1 MIRSKYWPMQLLL
14 ECGFIGNKHYNIFF
28 SLNSS
33 DDKEYTIMTGQLED
47 EDILLK
53 ASEVKI
59 KSATITKGFLQ
70 IQTEHISWLT
80 FDYDMQ
86 IKEKTDVVVGKNYM
100 P

>member
-1 MIRSKYWPMQLLL
+1 
-14 ECGFIGNKHYNIFF
+14 
-28 SLNSS
+28 
-33 DDKEYTIMTGQLED
+33 MTGQLED

-59 KSATITKGFLQ
+59 KSATMNKGFLQ

>member
-1 MIRSKYWPMQLLL
+1 M
-14 ECGFIGNKHYNIFF
+14 GNKHHNIFF

-59 KSATITKGFLQ
+59 KSATMNKGFLQ

-86 IKEKTDVVVGKNYM
+86 IKEKTDVVVGKKYAFIK
-100 P
+100 

>member
-1 MIRSKYWPMQLLL
+1 
-14 ECGFIGNKHYNIFF
+14 
-28 SLNSS
+28 
-33 DDKEYTIMTGQLED
+33 MTGQLED

-86 IKEKTDVVVGKNYM
+86 IKEKTDVVVGKNHAFIYKIGAVHVNIFFSISFQ
-100 P
+100 PNWSGCLNLSH

>member
-1 MIRSKYWPMQLLL
+1 
-14 ECGFIGNKHYNIFF
+14 
-28 SLNSS
+28 
-33 DDKEYTIMTGQLED
+33 MTGQLED

-59 KSATITKGFLQ
+59 KSATMNKGFLQ

-86 IKEKTDVVVGKNYM
+86 IKEKTDVVVGKKYAFIK
-100 P
+100 

>member
-1 MIRSKYWPMQLLL
+1 
-14 ECGFIGNKHYNIFF
+14 
-28 SLNSS
+28 
-33 DDKEYTIMTGQLED
+33 MTGQLED

-59 KSATITKGFLQ
+59 KSATMNKGFLQ

-86 IKEKTDVVVGKNYM
+86 IKEKTDVVVGKNYTVYCKFILKM
-100 P
+100 N

>member
-1 MIRSKYWPMQLLL
+1 
-14 ECGFIGNKHYNIFF
+14 
-28 SLNSS
+28 
-33 DDKEYTIMTGQLED
+33 MTGQLED

-59 KSATITKGFLQ
+59 KSATMNKGFLQ

-86 IKEKTDVVVGKNYM
+86 IKEKTDVVLGKKLCL
-100 P
+100 

>member
-1 MIRSKYWPMQLLL
+1 
-14 ECGFIGNKHYNIFF
+14 
-28 SLNSS
+28 
-33 DDKEYTIMTGQLED
+33 MTGQLED

-100 P
+100 PLKNRSRSC